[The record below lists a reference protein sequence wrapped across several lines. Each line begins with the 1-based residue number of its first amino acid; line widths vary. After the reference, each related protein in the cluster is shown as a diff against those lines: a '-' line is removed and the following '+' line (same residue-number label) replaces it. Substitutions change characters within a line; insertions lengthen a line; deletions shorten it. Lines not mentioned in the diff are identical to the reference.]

1 MSVGGRFLSALLT
14 DALHLLAVV
23 LSTSMWWTTRRLP
36 GRYSIAEIYRFSYK
50 LVGITK
56 HR

>member
-1 MSVGGRFLSALLT
+1 MSVGGRFLSAILT

-36 GRYSIAEIYRFSYK
+36 GRYSIAEIYRFSSK